1 MYIYPCI
8 LYVLQFLH
16 SVILRYYNI
25 GNASS
30 FTLSV
35 EQYPPGDYNFT
46 IDATDVFG
54 QTATVVVE
62 LFLSGNNR
70 VFPWYVSL

>member
-1 MYIYPCI
+1 MHDIYMHCN
-8 LYVLQFLH
+8 FLH
-16 SVILRYYNI
+16 PVILRYCNI

-35 EQYPPGDYNFT
+35 EQFPPGDYNFT
-46 IDATDVFG
+46 IDARDVFG

-70 VFPWYVSL
+70 VFPWYISL